1 MEYKLKVNDCIGAD
15 KYLKNKNIITK
26 ALLYEHLFYTIYPK
40 LKNDK
45 EAIISSST
53 YKDLVKKIEAHDCIK
68 CQAQEGKLPPPT
80 ADLEKEYRTN
90 VRNKREMDI
99 CIAKLDESMKQMKKL
114 VLLIINYAIMELKFC
129 QNISY

>member
-45 EAIISSST
+45 EAIMSSST

-68 CQAQEGKLPPPT
+68 CQAQEGKLSPPT

-114 VLLIINYAIMELKFC
+114 VLLIMLSWN
-129 QNISY
+129 

>member
-80 ADLEKEYRTN
+80 ADIEKEYRTN